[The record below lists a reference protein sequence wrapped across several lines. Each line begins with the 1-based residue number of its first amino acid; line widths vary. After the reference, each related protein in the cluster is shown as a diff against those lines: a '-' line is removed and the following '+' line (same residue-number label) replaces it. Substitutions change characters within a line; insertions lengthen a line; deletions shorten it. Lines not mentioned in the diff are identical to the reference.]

1 MENETLSQYYIV
13 LILIPVLCGTI
24 ARYLTLIID
33 YRQYPSY
40 PNGYLIHLVT
50 GFISSG
56 IGAIAIPA
64 LLEKNFEAVTFLLLA
79 TEQFREVRR
88 IEKESLQ
95 DIDDVEHVFRGE
107 SYIDGIA
114 KTFEARNY
122 FSLLVSF
129 AASLTMHIIPN
140 KIMIINILCGILSGA
155 ISLYIL
161 KTFSKGKAVGDI
173 ASIKLA
179 KITVKNSQLYVDD
192 IFVTNHLGTDN
203 SRKLV
208 ESGGIA
214 AIIYPKAS
222 HFNRILNHNGQRQAI
237 IFETCRILGL
247 KRYHY
252 TRCDYE
258 TGRVVIVIVPILYD
272 EGAFIETIKKT
283 PLIESIKKS
292 YRIMNS
298 NSNK

>member
-1 MENETLSQYYIV
+1 MEKETLSQYY
-13 LILIPVLCGTI
+13 LILILVPIICGTL
-24 ARYLTLIID
+24 ARYFTLITD

-79 TEQFREVRR
+79 TEQFRDVRR

-95 DIDDVEHVFRGE
+95 ALDDVEHVFRGD

-122 FSLLVSF
+122 FSLIVSF
-129 AASLTMHIIPN
+129 ATSLTMHIVPYKNIFAS
-140 KIMIINILCGILSGA
+140 ILCGVLAGIV
-155 ISLYIL
+155 SLYTL

-173 ASIKLA
+173 ADIKIA
-179 KITVKNSQLYVDD
+179 KITVKNSELYVDD
-192 IFVTNHLGTDN
+192 IFVTNHLGTDK
-203 SRKLV
+203 SRELV
-208 ESGGIA
+208 ESSGMA
-214 AIIYPKAS
+214 AVLYPKET
-222 HFNRILNHNGQRQAI
+222 HFCRILNHNGQRQAI
-237 IFETCRILGL
+237 IFEACRLLGL

-252 TRCDYE
+252 TKCDYE
-258 TGRVVIVIVPILYD
+258 TGRIAIIMVPIIYD

-283 PLIESIKKS
+283 PLLESIKKN
-292 YRIMNS
+292 YKIMKS
-298 NSNK
+298 GSNK

>member
-1 MENETLSQYYIV
+1 MEKEIFSQYYIF

-56 IGAIAIPA
+56 IGAVAIPA
-64 LLEKNFEAVTFLLLA
+64 FLERNFEAVTFLFLA
-79 TEQFREVRR
+79 AEQFRDVRR

-95 DIDDVEHVFRGE
+95 DLDDVEHVFRGE
-107 SYIDGIA
+107 AYIDGIA

-122 FSLLVSF
+122 FSLLIAF
-129 AASLTMHIIPN
+129 ITSLTMHIVPH
-140 KIMIINILCGILSGA
+140 KIMWINIICGVIAGIIA
-155 ISLYIL
+155 LYIL

-173 ASIKLA
+173 ADIKLA
-179 KITVKNSQLYVDD
+179 KITVKNSELYVDD
-192 IFVTNHLGTDN
+192 IFVTNHLGTDRSRELVKN
-203 SRKLV
+203 S
-208 ESGGIA
+208 GIA
-214 AIIYPKAS
+214 AVIYPKEK
-222 HFNRILNHNGQRQAI
+222 HFNRILDHNGQRQAI
-237 IFETCRILGL
+237 IFEACRVLGL

-252 TRCDYE
+252 TKRDYE
-258 TGRVVIVIVPILYD
+258 TGRIAVILVPIIYD

-283 PLIESIKKS
+283 PLLESIKKS
-292 YRIMNS
+292 YRIMKS
-298 NSNK
+298 NFNK

>member
-1 MENETLSQYYIV
+1 MENETFSQYYIV
-13 LILIPVLCGTI
+13 LILIPVLCGTL

-33 YRQYPSY
+33 YRQYPTY

-95 DIDDVEHVFRGE
+95 DIDDIEHVFRGE

-129 AASLTMHIIPN
+129 VASLTMHIIPH
-140 KIMIINILCGILSGA
+140 KFIIINILCGILSGA

-173 ASIKLA
+173 ADIKIA
-179 KITVKNSQLYVDD
+179 KITIKNSELYVDD
-192 IFVTNHLGTDN
+192 IFVTNHLGTDK

-208 ESGGIA
+208 ESSGMA
-214 AIIYPKAS
+214 AIIYPKAG

-237 IFETCRILGL
+237 IFEACRILGL

-258 TGRVVIVIVPILYD
+258 TGRVAIVMVPILYD
-272 EGAFIETIKKT
+272 EGAFLEIIKKT

-292 YRIMNS
+292 YKIMKS
-298 NSNK
+298 NFNK